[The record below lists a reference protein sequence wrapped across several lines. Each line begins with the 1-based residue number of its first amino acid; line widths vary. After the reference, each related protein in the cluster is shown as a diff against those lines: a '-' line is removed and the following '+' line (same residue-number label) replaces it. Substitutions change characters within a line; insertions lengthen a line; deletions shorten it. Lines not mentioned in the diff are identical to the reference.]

1 MMQDAN
7 HKAQTR
13 ATLTFHADL
22 AALLSSA
29 SCTGAGPTYSQ
40 RVNLAAKRYQDMCAA
55 LLAEVKWESADW
67 DLMLEHTAGLQFLG
81 AETAMLLP
89 AAIRRAGS
97 RPANAAQQ
105 SGLTN
110 LAYRLDRL
118 NDAQLIAIADA
129 IERRR
134 AAASDTPAAPQQP

>member
-1 MMQDAN
+1 MMQGTN
-7 HKAQTR
+7 QNTPTR

-22 AALLSSA
+22 TALLHSA
-29 SCTGAGPTYSQ
+29 SCTGAGPTHSQ
-40 RVNLAAKRYQDMCAA
+40 RVNLVARRYHDMCAA
-55 LLAEVKWESADW
+55 LLADVKWEPADW

-110 LAYRLDRL
+110 LAYRLDRM

-129 IERRR
+129 IEHRR
-134 AAASDTPAAPQQP
+134 AAASDAPAAPQQA